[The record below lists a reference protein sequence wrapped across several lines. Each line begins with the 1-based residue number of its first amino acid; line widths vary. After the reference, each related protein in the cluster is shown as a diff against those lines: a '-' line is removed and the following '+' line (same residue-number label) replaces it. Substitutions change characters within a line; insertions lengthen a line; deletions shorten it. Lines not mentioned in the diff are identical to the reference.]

1 MSNLRNHERKDA
13 VKWVIVA
20 IVLVA
25 IIAAIVLGVLSSW
38 YTNWDTST
46 WFGNGNEETVE
57 EEDPPVE
64 DEIDEADSEVSGA
77 VMGESTGT
85 GMLLASASIARA
97 NYEEYG
103 VSPMAETAYALTAT
117 ITPATADNKNVDWSV
132 AWANSSSSWANGKT
146 VTDYVTVAPTS
157 SGSLT
162 ATVACK
168 QAFGEQVIVTCTSQQ
183 NADIKATCTVDYE
196 EKISSVMLTLDISG
210 ESYVINDSPLLPVPD
225 SGTMSV
231 DVEKTVGTV
240 MQDFSSSVSLTF
252 TDSFYSALIDEFGGS
267 IFPMEPSVKTLSQG
281 SFSFSEGFFD
291 EMLFSNPSS
300 SVPPILID
308 QITAQVIE
316 FINNYSGDVL
326 EFTVT
331 VTGGDSPVTYVYE
344 CPLGDIVVP
353 VGGVSLDEDGIIF

>member
-46 WFGNGNEETVE
+46 WFGRGETVE
-57 EEDPPVE
+57 EETGETDP
-64 DEIDEADSEVSGA
+64 EVGGA
-77 VMGESTGT
+77 VIGESVGT
-85 GMLLASASIARA
+85 GMVLASASISPAS
-97 NYEEYG
+97 YEDYG
-103 VSPMAETAYALTAT
+103 VSPMAETAYTLTAT

-132 AWANSSSSWANGKT
+132 AWANASSSWASGKT
-146 VTDYVTVAPTS
+146 VTDYVTVTPS
-157 SGSLT
+157 SPGSLT
-162 ATVACK
+162 ATVECK